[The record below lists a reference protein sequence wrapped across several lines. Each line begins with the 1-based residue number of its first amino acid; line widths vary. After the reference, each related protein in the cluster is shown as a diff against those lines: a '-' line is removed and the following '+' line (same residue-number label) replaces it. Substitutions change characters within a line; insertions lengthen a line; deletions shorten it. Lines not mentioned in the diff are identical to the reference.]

1 MLVNNIEG
9 YVMCKQLLWDLIR
22 LPENCACG
30 GKFKSNKPIYLLGD
44 FNLNVLEYDT
54 NTKVKGFLNLLFQ
67 NSFIPVINKP
77 TRVTRN
83 TATAIDHI
91 ITNSFISSDFHTGII
106 KSDISD
112 HFPIFI
118 ICKTRNINIYNEDIT
133 VTKRNINEKSINNF
147 NSLLANTNWDNL
159 YNNKSANEAYNSFID
174 VFSID
179 ISRNYLKFHV
189 DFQ

>member
-1 MLVNNIEG
+1 MSINDDDTESLCIEIINNQ
-9 YVMCKQLLWDLIR
+9 CKNININTMYRPLAGKIKPFKAYLKDLFVK
-22 LPENCACG
+22 AQ
-30 GKFKSNKPIYLLGD
+30 KSNKPIYLLGD
-44 FNLNVLEYDT
+44 FNLNVLEYDS

-118 ICKTRNINIYNEDIT
+118 ICKTRSISIYNEDIT
-133 VTKRNINEKSINNF
+133 VTKRNINEKSINN
-147 NSLLANTNWDNL
+147 
-159 YNNKSANEAYNSFID
+159 
-174 VFSID
+174 
-179 ISRNYLKFHV
+179 SRY
-189 DFQ
+189 